1 MTLASFDSS
10 RAHDNAKSRKISEQ
24 KGQVADVRL
33 VTDSAPAFSL
43 PENVLS
49 EDKMAVE
56 ESFQS
61 KSTTNPV
68 TWKCYNFIIPSISAS
83 F

>member
-1 MTLASFDSS
+1 MTLASFDSL
-10 RAHDNAKSRKISEQ
+10 RAQGYAKSRKIPEQ
-24 KGQVADVRL
+24 KGQVADMRL
-33 VTDSAPAFSL
+33 VTDSAPAFSS

-56 ESFQS
+56 ESFES

-68 TWKCYNFIIPSISAS
+68 TWKC
-83 F
+83 